1 MAENVFEAVKQ
12 SVSTREAAEF
22 YGIKVSRTGMACC
35 HFHDDKNPSMKVDQ
49 RFHCFGCGADGDV
62 IDFTA
67 KLFNLSPKEAAE
79 KLAQDFGLIYDSQAP
94 PRRRYVRQKTEAQK
108 FREDRQRC
116 YRVLSDYYYLLKK
129 WEADRSPRTPEEE
142 PHPRFVEAIQ
152 KKAYVEYLLD
162 LFLYESEEEQ
172 KAWIAE
178 HTAEITHLER
188 RLKIMAE
195 NKPTNR
201 ERLREI
207 TDGIEQGIKELF
219 ESEKYMRYLSVMSR
233 FHRYS
238 VNNTMLIYMQKP
250 DATLVAGYNKWKDQ
264 FERHVKKGE
273 HGITI
278 IAPTPYKKK
287 IEEQK
292 LDPDTKAP
300 ILDKDGK
307 IVTEEKEIEIP
318 MFRPVKVFDVSQTDG
333 KPLPELASSL
343 SGNVPNYEA
352 FMEALRRSAPVPI
365 TFEAMAADTDGYFS
379 ADHQK
384 IAIRQG
390 MSEVQTVSATVHEIA
405 HSKLHNQKK
414 IQIANDEQYQEIELF
429 DKPGL
434 FSNGR
439 IVRDNLPE
447 GVYCYD
453 LRGSDYDPGEP
464 VCVEEQVVVNHA
476 GSVLLTEPLELAED
490 GRLMLTEEE
499 GLNFVGG
506 FSTLTQFLQEHR
518 KDRHTEEVE
527 AESIS
532 YAVCKYF
539 GIETGEN
546 SFGYIASW
554 SQGKEL
560 KELRASLETINKTSG
575 TLISDIERHY
585 KEICKE
591 RGIDPNSKAEPETAP
606 IEQPAGASKV
616 SDREP
621 DGNLTYYVAECMEF
635 PNLGEYHDNLSLEE
649 AVRIYQEIPAERM
662 NGIKGIGFELKDGSD
677 YEGPFPILTGHTI
690 YLDTIQSIDYYRDN
704 PLVQKAVQELAAAMP
719 EMEVLGADA
728 NQQEALFL
736 IDDAT
741 YLHIQPC
748 DSGWDYTLY
757 DAASMKELDG
767 GQLDA
772 PELSRMKAVFQIC
785 DENDLDSTSVRH
797 APLSMIETLQ
807 EAAYQQM
814 QAEVSQMAASA
825 QLPEAQEQA
834 LDEYPMPDEQVSIPD
849 MQEYGYFHDGILP
862 VARERALELD
872 AAGLTVY
879 VLHEDN
885 TESMVFDPQEIMD
898 HGGLFGVDHEEWEE
912 SPQFHEKVMERQEH
926 QQEREQAFLSQNRD
940 CFAIYQVKH
949 TDELRDIRY
958 EGMDWL
964 RSIGQAVKRENYDL
978 IYTAPLEPCKS
989 PQAAVEQL
997 YNQFNNDH
1005 PADYHHP
1012 SMSVSDIVAIKQ
1024 GGKVSCH
1031 YCDSVGF
1038 TQIPGFLPENPLKN
1052 AEMAVEDDYGMID
1065 GIINNGAKEP
1075 TVAELEQQARS
1086 GQPISL
1092 MELAAATHR
1101 EEREKKKSVME
1112 QLKGQ
1117 PKTEHKKTAPKK
1129 SAEREI

>member
-12 SVSTREAAEF
+12 SVSTRDAAAF
-22 YGIKVSRTGMACC
+22 YGIEVKRNGMACC
-35 HFHDDKNPSMKVDQ
+35 PFHDDKNPSMKLNEEY
-49 RFHCFGCGADGDV
+49 FYCFGCGATGDV

-67 KLFNLSPKEAAE
+67 KLFDLSPKEAAE

-94 PRRRYVRQKTEAQK
+94 PRRRYVRQKTEAQQ

-116 YRVLSDYYYLLKK
+116 YRVLSDYYHLLKK
-129 WEADRSPRTPEEE
+129 WESDHSPRTPEEK
-142 PHPRFVEAIQ
+142 PHPRFVEAIH
-152 KKAYVEYLLD
+152 KKIYVEYLLD

-250 DATLVAGYNKWKDQ
+250 DATLVAGYNKWKAQ

-307 IVTEEKEIEIP
+307 IITEEKEIEIP

-352 FMEALRRSAPVPI
+352 FMEALRRSALVPI

-447 GVYCYD
+447 DVYCYD
-453 LRGSDYDPGEP
+453 LRGSDYDPGEQ
-464 VCVEEQVVVNHA
+464 VCVEERVVVNHA

-506 FSTLTQFLQEHR
+506 FSTLAQFLQEQR

-591 RGIDPNSKAEPETAP
+591 RGIDPNAKKEPEMA
-606 IEQPAGASKV
+606 V
-616 SDREP
+616 LD
-621 DGNLTYYVAECMEF
+621 AE
-635 PNLGEYHDNLSLEE
+635 
-649 AVRIYQEIPAERM
+649 
-662 NGIKGIGFELKDGSD
+662 
-677 YEGPFPILTGHTI
+677 
-690 YLDTIQSIDYYRDN
+690 
-704 PLVQKAVQELAAAMP
+704 
-719 EMEVLGADA
+719 A

-748 DSGWDYTLY
+748 DSGWDYTIY

-767 GQLDA
+767 GQLDM
-772 PELSRMKAVFQIC
+772 PELSRMKAVLQIC
-785 DENDLDSTSVRH
+785 DDNDLDRDSVKY

-814 QAEVSQMAASA
+814 QAEASQMTASS

-834 LDEYPMPDEQVSIPD
+834 LDEYPMPDEQVSTPD
-849 MQEYGYFHDGILP
+849 MQEYGYSYDGMLP
-862 VARERALELD
+862 VTRERALELD

-898 HGGLFGVDHEEWEE
+898 HGGLFGVDREEWEK

-940 CFAIYQVKH
+940 CFAIYQVS
-949 TDELRDIRY
+949 RDDPQNVRF
-958 EGMDWL
+958 MNLDWL
-964 RSIGQAVKRENYDL
+964 KSHDISIDRSNYDL
-978 IYTAPLEPCKS
+978 IYTAPLSESGTVP
-989 PQAAVEQL
+989 EQL
-997 YNQFNNDH
+997 EKLYQQFNLEKPVDFH
-1005 PADYHHP
+1005 SP

-1024 GGKVSCH
+1024 DGKVSCH

-1038 TQIPGFLPENPLKN
+1038 TQIPGFLPQNPLKN
-1052 AEMAVEDDYGMID
+1052 AEMAMEDDYGMID
-1065 GIINNGAKEP
+1065 GIINNGPKEP

-1092 MELAAATHR
+1092 MDLTDAIHR
-1101 EEREKKKSVME
+1101 KEREKKKSVME
-1112 QLKGQ
+1112 QLKSQ
-1117 PKTEHKKTAPKK
+1117 PKAEHKKTAQKK